1 MDALATL
8 DGPLKGE
15 LLLNHENFKLR
26 KLKLIEHTIVVI
38 EMHMHTH
45 MQLDEVTKM
54 FSYNDI
60 SLGLLYSM
68 LLYKIIIML
77 GCMII

>member
-1 MDALATL
+1 MLSSRVRTGRSIRGYGLPPHCSRAERRAVEKIAMDALATL

-15 LLLNHENFKLR
+15 LLLNHELR

-45 MQLDEVTKM
+45 
-54 FSYNDI
+54 YAA
-60 SLGLLYSM
+60 
-68 LLYKIIIML
+68 
-77 GCMII
+77 